1 MEVNILKYGYPIV
14 PALFVEKTTL
24 FSLESL
30 HPCQELVDHR
40 CVNSYKYFNVHFQV

>member
-24 FSLESL
+24 FSLECL
-30 HPCQELVDHR
+30 CTLVK
-40 CVNSYKYFNVHFQV
+40 N